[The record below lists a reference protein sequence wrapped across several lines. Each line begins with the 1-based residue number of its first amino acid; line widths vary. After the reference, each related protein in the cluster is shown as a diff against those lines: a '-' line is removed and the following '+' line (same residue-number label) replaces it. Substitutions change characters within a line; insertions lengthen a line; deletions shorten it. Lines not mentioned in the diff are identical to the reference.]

1 MTHVLLFRLQA
12 PMQAWGVQSYFG
24 VRDTAR
30 FPTRSG
36 MIGLLCAALGWPRN
50 ADLSEFDDLRFGVRV
65 DRPGVMMCD
74 FQAAQDIYLS
84 EGKISDNA
92 TIGNRYYLAD
102 AVFLAGIESE
112 DLDQLARYQS
122 ALKNP
127 KWLLYLG
134 RRAFPLSKPVWL
146 QEGLQEQA
154 TLERAL
160 QTFPFLLSEEVRLAS
175 DHLQLA
181 LEADSGTIVQ
191 RDRPISFEARTY
203 VQRRLQVFLTPV
215 PDHSLME
222 VEHVPE

>member
-36 MIGLLCAALGWPRN
+36 MIGLLCAALGLPRD

-74 FQAAQDIYLS
+74 FQAAQDIYLE
-84 EGKISDNA
+84 EGKISNNA

-102 AVFLAGIESE
+102 AVFLAGMESE
-112 DLDQLARYQS
+112 DWDQLVRYQ
-122 ALKNP
+122 AAFRNP

-134 RRAFPLSKPVWL
+134 RRAFPVAKPVWL
-146 QEGLQEQA
+146 QEGLREQA
-154 TLERAL
+154 TLEQAL
-160 QTFPFLLSEEVRLAS
+160 QEFPYLLSEEIRSAS

-181 LEADSGTIVQ
+181 LETDSGPIVQ
-191 RDRPISFEARTY
+191 RDRPISFEGRTY
-203 VQRRLQVFLTPV
+203 VQRRLQVFLTPA
-215 PDHSLME
+215 PDRSLME
-222 VEHVPE
+222 VAHVPE

>member
-36 MIGLLCAALGWPRN
+36 MIGLLCAALGLPRE
-50 ADLSEFDDLRFGVRV
+50 ADLAEFEPLRFGVRV
-65 DRPGVMMCD
+65 DRPGVMMRD

-84 EGKISDNA
+84 EGKTTSNA
-92 TIGNRYYLAD
+92 VIGNRYYLAD
-102 AVFLAGIESE
+102 AVFLAGVESE
-112 DLDQLARYQS
+112 NLDQLTRYQS

-146 QEGLQEQA
+146 KEGLQEQVS
-154 TLERAL
+154 LEQAL
-160 QTFPFLLSEEVRLAS
+160 RDFPFLLSEKVQSEL
-175 DHLQLA
+175 DQLQLV
-181 LEADSGTIVQ
+181 LETQTGPIVQ
-191 RDRPISFEARTY
+191 RDRPISFEERNF

-215 PDHSLME
+215 PDRSLME
-222 VEHVPE
+222 VTHVFE

>member
-36 MIGLLCAALGWPRN
+36 MIGLLCAALGLPRN

-112 DLDQLARYQS
+112 DLAQLARYEA
-122 ALKNP
+122 ALKSP

-134 RRAFPLSKPVWL
+134 RRAFPAAKPVWL
-146 QEGLQEQA
+146 QGGLREQA
-154 TLERAL
+154 TLEQAL
-160 QTFPFLLSEEVRLAS
+160 QAFPFLLSEEVRLAS

-181 LEADSGTIVQ
+181 LETDSGAIVQ
-191 RDRPISFEARTY
+191 RDRPISFEERTY